1 MTQPITPVSTVYCT
15 DESIC
20 KLIHDDFAVLVPH
33 DQLLASGTD
42 GVFASNALWVL
53 SSASASFSGQGVTV
67 GSIVRLTGP
76 RSFYK
81 GDGNK
86 YAVSSVGGGSVTLRN
101 VGQWDGV
108 GQPPGPTG
116 GATGISFVV
125 ATFYPQIEL
134 VSYELNTKF
143 GIDPNF
149 SLISPDRIYDLRA
162 LENACALT
170 VIVQALSTSTRTK
183 DGDFAMKIRIF
194 QERLSGALAICQ
206 VRWNQLNANPPPTNR
221 FSTRIS
227 R

>member
-1 MTQPITPVSTVYCT
+1 MTQPIAPVSTVYCT

-20 KLIHDDFAVLVPH
+20 KLIHDDFAALAPH
-33 DQLLASGTD
+33 DQLLAAGTD

-53 SSASASFSGQGVTV
+53 SSASANFSGQSVTV

-76 RSFYK
+76 RGFYK

-86 YAVSSVGGGSVTLRN
+86 YAVSSVSGGSVTLRN
-101 VGQWDGV
+101 VGQQDAV
-108 GQPPGPTG
+108 GQPPGPIG

-125 ATFYPQIEL
+125 ATFSPQIEL

-170 VIVQALSTSTRTK
+170 VIVQALSTSSRTK

-194 QERLSGALAICQ
+194 QERLSGALSICQ

-221 FSTRIS
+221 FSTRFS